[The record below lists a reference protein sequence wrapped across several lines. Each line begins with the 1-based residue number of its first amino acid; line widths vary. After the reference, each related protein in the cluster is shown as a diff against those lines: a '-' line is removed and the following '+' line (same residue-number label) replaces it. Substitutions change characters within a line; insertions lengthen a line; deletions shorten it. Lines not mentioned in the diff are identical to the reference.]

1 MRFLFPSD
9 YFKPQRV
16 DSAYTEQCDRLQA
29 SGFDTSVISLENL
42 ALGTAKIYPQPDP
55 DERLIY
61 RGWMISPDDYSLLVN
76 AVRNTGAD
84 LWIDRDEY
92 LRTHYL
98 PNWYPLLPDLTP
110 ETYWFNTD
118 ADLESELIKLG
129 WHQFFIKDYVKS
141 LKTSIGSII
150 NDPAEISTVVAEMQK
165 FRGTI
170 EGGICVRKFEEF
182 MSETEQRY
190 FIINGRAFA
199 ASIATKIP
207 DIVTVCA
214 SRINSKFFSVD
225 IIDAI
230 DGSQRVVEIG
240 DGQVSGLVGWSVDR
254 FTAIWAE
261 SFQDILTLS
270 SSKNPLLGGDLH
282 AGICLSVELLIQNLI
297 G

>member
-1 MRFLFPSD
+1 MTISKGVEYTKSKILNWMRFLFPSD

-16 DSAYTEQCDRLQA
+16 DSTYTEEFDRLQA
-29 SGFDTSVISLENL
+29 SGFATSVISLENL
-42 ALGTAKIYPQPDP
+42 SLGTAKIYPSPHP
-55 DERLIY
+55 GENLIY
-61 RGWMISPDDYSLLVN
+61 RGWMISPDDYSLLAN

-98 PNWYPLLPDLTP
+98 PNWYPLLQDLTP
-110 ETYWFNTD
+110 ETYWFDRD
-118 ADLESELIKLG
+118 ADLECELSKLG
-129 WHQFFIKDYVKS
+129 WNKFFIKDYVKS

-150 NDPAEISTVVAEMQK
+150 NDPSEISTVVAEMSK

-170 EGGICVRKFEEF
+170 EGGICVRKVEEF
-182 MSETEQRY
+182 IRETEQRY

-199 ASIATKIP
+199 ASTATKIP
-207 DIVTVCA
+207 DIVTESA
-214 SRINSKFFSVD
+214 HRINSKFFSVD

-254 FTAIWAE
+254 FTDVWTE
-261 SFQDILTLS
+261 SLLDILT
-270 SSKNPLLGGDLH
+270 
-282 AGICLSVELLIQNLI
+282 I
-297 G
+297 

>member
-16 DSAYTEQCDRLQA
+16 DSAYTEQFDRLQA

-42 ALGTAKIYPQPDP
+42 SLGAAKIHPQPHP
-55 DERLIY
+55 DEKLIY

-98 PNWYPLLPDLTP
+98 PNWYPLLQDLTP
-110 ETYWFNTD
+110 ETYWFALD
-118 ADLESELIKLG
+118 ANLESELSKLG
-129 WHQFFIKDYVKS
+129 WSKFFIKDYVKS

-150 NDPAEISTVVAEMQK
+150 NDPSEISTVVTEMSK

-170 EGGICVRKFEEF
+170 EGGICVRKVEEF
-182 MSETEQRY
+182 INETERRY
-190 FIINGRAFA
+190 FVINGRAFA

-207 DIVTVCA
+207 DIVTECTQ
-214 SRINSKFFSVD
+214 RINSKFFSVD
-225 IIDAI
+225 IIETI
-230 DGSQRVVEIG
+230 DGCQRIVEIG
-240 DGQVSGLVGWSVDR
+240 DGQVSGLVGWNVDR
-254 FTAIWAE
+254 FTDLWVE
-261 SFQDILTLS
+261 F
-270 SSKNPLLGGDLH
+270 LL
-282 AGICLSVELLIQNLI
+282 
-297 G
+297 